1 LVIDCPRLVIRLRAP
16 KLRRI
21 RGWTRRRL
29 TSVAPL
35 PQAFF
40 ARPVDEL
47 APALLG
53 CRIKRGPVVLRITEV
68 EAYAGPEDSAS
79 HARFGPTPRNAPM
92 WGPPGRAYVYL
103 CYGIHSMLNIS
114 AERAGQAAAVL
125 IRACEPVAGIDEILR
140 RRGGQVEPKL
150 LAGPGRV
157 GAALG
162 LDSSWSHHPL
172 HRAGGL
178 SVLVGESPAQIVVGA
193 RVGIDYAHAD
203 DRRRAWRFAV
213 GDSAWVSHRR
223 GLGPAS

>member
-1 LVIDCPRLVIRLRAP
+1 MLAGSACGESA
-16 KLRRI
+16 
-21 RGWTRRRL
+21 GETTRRL
-29 TSVAPL
+29 AIVAPL
-35 PQAFF
+35 PQGFF
-40 ARPVDEL
+40 ARPVEEL

-103 CYGIHSMLNIS
+103 CYGIHHMLNVS
-114 AERAGQAAAVL
+114 ADRAGQAGAVL

-140 RRGGQVEPKL
+140 RRGGLLEPKL

-162 LDSSWSHHPL
+162 LDTSWSHHPL

-178 SVLVGESPAQIVVGA
+178 SVLEGEAPTQILVGP
-193 RVGIDYAHAD
+193 RVGIDYAHPD

-213 GDSAWVSHRR
+213 ADSAWVSRPR
-223 GLGPAS
+223 I